1 MPDEGI
7 LGERLDI
14 NYKQIKAKKIIDL
27 ISLRIKN
34 IKNQLSQ
41 TNIPYFDINFHS
53 IIKIMTKMNENE
65 ILELTQKKEIQIY
78 HQQIE
83 WFERIFGFSFPES
96 HKFISKINNQ
106 SLYTINQLFP
116 NLIELNNNNS
126 FFKVDPIKVV
136 SSKSGHLIPLKTSKE
151 TTLLSIEML
160 DKVHSL
166 DKYEST

>member
-1 MPDEGI
+1 MPRWQFPFPNKFAPTNNWVLTDQTAQSWPYALP
-7 LGERLDI
+7 LG
-14 NYKQIKAKKIIDL
+14 
-27 ISLRIKN
+27 
-34 IKNQLSQ
+34 
-41 TNIPYFDINFHS
+41 
-53 IIKIMTKMNENE
+53 
-65 ILELTQKKEIQIY
+65 
-78 HQQIE
+78 QQIE